1 MNSIPIIVGFTFDRK
16 QIENLFML
24 MEADCGLSNE
34 ELPKYCNFLMLV
46 QNDSLYRVEEISV
59 ASNLF
64 QKVHFVAI
72 WQGHSV
78 TCIKNWH
85 LLYNQLKPLH

>member
-1 MNSIPIIVGFTFDRK
+1 
-16 QIENLFML
+16 ML

-34 ELPKYCNFLMLV
+34 ELPKYWNFLMLV

-72 WQGHSV
+72 
-78 TCIKNWH
+78 
-85 LLYNQLKPLH
+85 